1 MNSYTRLD
9 LIKLCSP
16 IISENHFRKKTIFE
30 KRAWKS
36 TFANRKWWQW
46 EFSFSLEV
54 SFRIFYC
61 KPCFIIFSAIF
72 YSNTS
77 YLQLYL
83 TNFQLNVTNI
93 IRRRQHQ
100 QKFHLSNLLIKI
112 SLSVNLKTFYF
123 MLWIRDGDQSVRLV
137 FYLNYFVEKYIIY
150 IFDFGHDKV
159 IQNYMLTF
167 R

>member
-1 MNSYTRLD
+1 MEEH
-9 LIKLCSP
+9 ICQQKMMAIGIFFFIGG
-16 IISENHFRKKTIFE
+16 IISHFLLQTIF
-30 KRAWKS
+30 
-36 TFANRKWWQW
+36 
-46 EFSFSLEV
+46 
-54 SFRIFYC
+54 Y
-61 KPCFIIFSAIF
+61 
-72 YSNTS
+72 
-77 YLQLYL
+77 
-83 TNFQLNVTNI
+83 NFQRYFLFKRFISTTLFD
-93 IRRRQHQ
+93 QFPTECHQ
-100 QKFHLSNLLIKI
+100 YYSSSPTSMSTDQFHLSNLLIKI

>member
-1 MNSYTRLD
+1 MNSYTRLG
-9 LIKLCSP
+9 LIKLCSS
-16 IISENHFRKKTIFE
+16 ISKITFVKNGLSRKN
-30 KRAWKS
+30 AWKS
-36 TFANRKWWQW
+36 TFANRKWWLG

-54 SFRIFYC
+54 SFRMFYW
-61 KPCFIIFSAIF
+61 KPYFIIFSVIL
-72 YSNTS
+72 YSNAS

-93 IRRRQHQ
+93 IRRHQHQCQ
-100 QKFHLSNLLIKI
+100 QKFHLSNLLI
-112 SLSVNLKTFYF
+112 SLSVNLKTFNF